1 MADAATQQL
10 LEVHER
16 RIRDA
21 VALKTPDRVPVV
33 PVGDAFTAHVAGVKV
48 SEFCT
53 DPVVAYKTMVEV
65 FTGLGEL
72 DGIQHAG
79 YNVNLLSII
88 WLSKVKIPG
97 RDLGENDDWQVQES
111 ELMTEAD
118 YDAIIDEGFG
128 SWVERYYA
136 ERLPGV
142 AEGFGGFVQTL
153 PDAFAAWRE
162 KGVVVFSPVV
172 TTIPYE
178 YFCGG
183 RSMQKFMLDLHR
195 RPDKVQAAMDASM
208 PFLKEQMRQLIRGFS
223 LTGLWL
229 GGWRSASEFLSPRLW
244 ERFVFPYYK
253 ELAEVAVEEGVIPVL
268 HFDADW
274 TRDLERLKEF
284 PKAKCVLSLDGKT
297 DIFKAKEILGDHM
310 CLMGDVPAR
319 MLSLGT
325 PQEVTAYSHRLINEV
340 GPGGFILAQG
350 CDIPPDARYENVKA
364 MIEAVKQD

>member
-33 PVGDAFTAHVAGVKV
+33 PLGDAFAALTAGVKV

-53 DPVVAYKTMVEV
+53 DPLVAYKTMLEV

-97 RDLGENDDWQVQES
+97 RDLADNAAWQVEEA
-111 ELMTEAD
+111 ELMTDAD
-118 YDAIIDEGFG
+118 YDAIIADGFG
-128 SWVERYYA
+128 PWVERYYA

-142 AEGFGGFVQTL
+142 AEAFGGFVQTL
-153 PDAFAAWRE
+153 PEAFDAWRE

-172 TTIPYE
+172 ATIPFE

-183 RSMQKFMLDLHR
+183 RSMRQFMLDLHR
-195 RPDKVQAAMDASM
+195 QPDRVQAAMDASM
-208 PFLKEQMRQLIRGFS
+208 PFLKEQMRQLIRGFG
-223 LTGLWL
+223 LMGLWL

-253 ELAEVAVEEGVIPVL
+253 ELADVAVEEGAIPVL

-274 TRDLERLKEF
+274 TRDLERFKEF
-284 PKAKCVLSLDGKT
+284 PQGKCVLSLDGKT
-297 DIFKAKEILGDHM
+297 DIFKAKEVLGDHM

-325 PQEVTAYSHRLINEV
+325 AQEVTDYCHRLINEV

-350 CDIPPDARYENVKA
+350 CDIPPDAKYENVKA
-364 MIEAVKQD
+364 MIDAVL

>member
-1 MADAATQQL
+1 MTDAATQQL

-33 PVGDAFTAHVAGVKV
+33 PLGDAFAARVAGVKV

-53 DPVVAYKTMVEV
+53 DPKVAYPTMIEV
-65 FTGLGEL
+65 FSGLGEL
-72 DGIQHAG
+72 DGIQHAN
-79 YNVNLLSII
+79 YNINLLSII
-88 WLSKVKIPG
+88 WLSKLKIPG
-97 RDLGENDDWQVQES
+97 RDLPDNDAWQVVEA
-111 ELMTEAD
+111 ELMTGVD
-118 YDAIIDEGFG
+118 YDTIIDEGFG
-128 SWVERYYA
+128 PWVDRYYS

-142 AEGFGGFVQTL
+142 PEGFGCFVETL

-162 KGVVVFSPVV
+162 KGIVVFSPVV

-183 RSMQKFMLDLHR
+183 RSMQQFMLDLHR
-195 RPDKVQAAMDASM
+195 QPDKVQAAMDASM

-223 LTGLWL
+223 LMGLWI
-229 GGWRSASEFLSPRLW
+229 GGWRAASEFLSPRLW

-253 ELAEVAVEEGVIPVL
+253 ELADVAIEEGAIPVL

-274 TRDLERLKEF
+274 TRDLERFREF
-284 PKAKCVLSLDGKT
+284 PKGKCVLSLDGKT
-297 DIFKAKEILGDHM
+297 DIFKAKELLGDHM
-310 CLMGDVPAR
+310 CIMGDVPAR
-319 MLSLGT
+319 MLTLGT
-325 PQEVTAYSHRLINEV
+325 PQEVSDYSRRLVREI
-340 GPGGFILAQG
+340 GPSGFILAQG

-364 MIEAVKQD
+364 MVEAVL